1 MGASKIAVVPGGASI
16 ARAGVGSAVARDG
29 CAGRCDLVTELAWI
43 RAWDC
48 VAAAERRGVGICTD
62 VRHTCLRC
70 RACSRR
76 VTVVGI
82 SADIR
87 DTNLALKTELVG
99 IAVAVRIHAHI
110 QRAASL
116 ARDGAWSV
124 GITGSSH
131 LAGVRGA
138 SLASRAWRIIIAVG
152 VGYAE
157 VGHTVLARGS
167 AWSGIIAIS
176 RDLLASS

>member
-1 MGASKIAVVPGGASI
+1 MGAGKIAVVPGVASI

-29 CAGRCDLVTELAWI
+29 CAGRCNLVTELAWI

-48 VAAAERRGVGICTD
+48 VAAAERRGVGICAD

-70 RACSRR
+70 RAWIRR

-87 DTNLALKTELVG
+87 HTYLTLKTELVG
-99 IAVAVRIHAHI
+99 IAVAVRIDAHI

-116 ARDGAWSV
+116 ARNSAWGVSV
-124 GITGSSH
+124 TGDSH

-138 SLASRAWRIIIAVG
+138 SLASRAWCIIIAIG

-157 VGHTVLARGS
+157 VGHTVLARGG

-176 RDLLASS
+176 RDLLAST